1 VDKYV
6 LKVFGMWCVSGC
18 KSALCVCVVDCD
30 KYRAVEKNI
39 LFYFVVKK
47 KVLNFIIRKG
57 T

>member
-1 VDKYV
+1 
-6 LKVFGMWCVSGC
+6 MWCVSGC
-18 KSALCVCVVDCD
+18 KSALCVCVVDYD